1 MDVEDYYDR
10 MHAWTLRDSGFASFS
25 GFEHAAIHRFLAD
38 PESGEFSPRT
48 VYRLIGPHLPRREDF
63 LGLDAG
69 CGYGATAFHLLPR
82 TGGSWHGVTLSATQ
96 VAVAERLAA
105 ERGLSDRLRFA
116 RQSYDAPLPAR
127 YDAVVAI
134 ESLAHSPDPAASLRN
149 LAAHLRP
156 GGVLVLVDDM
166 PREAPP
172 AEEAAM
178 LAEFRRFWHCP
189 VLPPAARWRALL
201 AAEGLALLH
210 ERDLLPLTRPRTE
223 AELDAAWADLSAAL
237 PAKRAQGF
245 GAVAEGELGGVL
257 LERLMRRGAM
267 RYRLMVAARP
277 GEGRV
282 DAA

>member
-1 MDVEDYYDR
+1 MDIEAYYDG
-10 MHAWTLRDSGFASFS
+10 MHAWTLRDAGFARFS

-38 PESGEFSPRT
+38 PDSGDFSPRT
-48 VYRLIGPHLPRREDF
+48 IYRLIAPHLPQRQDF

-82 TGGSWHGVTLSATQ
+82 TGGCWHGVTLSMAQ

-105 ERGLSDRLRFA
+105 EQGLSARLRFT
-116 RQSYDAPLPAR
+116 RQSYDAPLDAR

-134 ESLAHSPDPAASLRN
+134 ESLAHSPDPAVSLRN

-166 PREAPP
+166 PREALP
-172 AEEAAM
+172 AAEAAL
-178 LAEFRRFWHCP
+178 LAEFRQLWRCP
-189 VLPPAARWRALL
+189 VLPGAARWRALL
-201 AAEGLALLH
+201 AGQGLVLTH
-210 ERDLLPLTRPRTE
+210 ERNLLPLTRPRTE
-223 AELDAAWADLSAAL
+223 AELDAAWAELSAAL
-237 PAKRAQGF
+237 PGKRAQGF

-267 RYRLMVAARP
+267 PYRLMVARKPGRP
-277 GEGRV
+277 R
-282 DAA
+282 